1 MNLTVEKLE
10 KNMAKLTVEVG
21 ADVFEAAIKT
31 VYNKQ
36 KGQISVPGF
45 RKGKVPQAY
54 LEKMYGAEMFYED
67 AANEVISNEYPKVF
81 DETDLEIVSSPEV
94 EVVQAKKGEPF
105 IFTATYL
112 LHVPYRRNPPWKPP
126 YPKKPY
132 LCILTSPRILTS
144 SVSRIIYRILL

>member
-94 EVVQAKKGEPF
+94 EVVQAEPAFEVTGNGDDHFTEGENDIGARF
-105 IFTATYL
+105 IVFKL
-112 LHVPYRRNPPWKPP
+112 
-126 YPKKPY
+126 
-132 LCILTSPRILTS
+132 
-144 SVSRIIYRILL
+144 SVAVGIFSVGIVFI